1 MSPEATPHA
10 DVVFFPN
17 AAAFRAWLVEH
28 HATATELL
36 VGYYKVGTG
45 RPSMTWSESV
55 DEALCFG
62 WIDGVRRR
70 IDDASYMIRFTPRRP
85 TSIWSAVNLAKIEVL
100 TAAGRMQPA
109 GVRAFEARQESRARV
124 YSFEQATPTTF
135 DAAQEALFRRDA
147 AAWAYF
153 ERAPAGYRRTVTH
166 WVVSAKQPATRERR
180 LTQLMQ
186 ACREGRRL
194 Q

>member
-1 MSPEATPHA
+1 VSAEATPHA
-10 DVVFFPN
+10 GAVFFPN

-28 HATATELL
+28 HTTATELL

-62 WIDGVRRR
+62 WIDGVRYR
-70 IDDASYMIRFTPRRP
+70 IDELSYMIRFSPRRP
-85 TSIWSAVNLAKIEVL
+85 TSIWSAVNLAKIHAL
-100 TAAGRMQPA
+100 TAAGRMHPA
-109 GVRAFEARQESRARV
+109 GMRAYEARQASRERV
-124 YSFEQATPTTF
+124 YSFEQAEPAAF
-135 DAAQEALFRRDA
+135 DEAQEALFRRDA

-166 WVVSAKQPATRERR
+166 WVVCAKQPATRERR
-180 LTQLMQ
+180 LAQLMQ

-194 Q
+194 R